1 MIKKFM
7 VAATILTASSFAM
20 ADNDIGCGAGTQ
32 IWQGQ
37 SGLLPKILGATTN
50 GIFGNQTFGIT
61 FGTLGCGNANS
72 KVTAQVE
79 AFVDHNAET
88 LARDMAV
95 GEGESLNV
103 LAELMQISSED
114 KAHFFGAAKAN
125 WSKLYAEEKHNAN
138 RCCIT

>member
-1 MIKKFM
+1 KKI
-7 VAATILTASSFAM
+7 ALTTLFVIGSTSAM

-50 GIFGNQTFGIT
+50 GTFGNQTFGIT
-61 FGTLGCGNANS
+61 FGTLGCGSANS
-72 KVTAQVE
+72 KITAQVVS
-79 AFVDHNAET
+79 FVDHNAET

-103 LAELMQISSED
+103 LAELMQIDSTD
-114 KAHFFGAAKAN
+114 KAHFN
-125 WSKLYAEEKHNAN
+125 NV
-138 RCCIT
+138 